1 MKKGIIL
8 AGGEGTRLH
17 PMTKVVTKQLLPVY
31 DKPLIYYPLS
41 ILMLMNVRDVLI
53 ITKPEDLPL
62 FERLLGHGEHLG
74 VKITYKI
81 QLAPRGIPDAF
92 ILGRDFIGNDP
103 VTLIL
108 GDNILYGAG
117 LVTFINDCLSSHA
130 GGSVFT
136 FNVKDPERFG
146 VVNFNDDGSV
156 AALEEKPDNPKSRWA
171 MAGLYH
177 FDSDVVDIAGD
188 LDPSDRGETEIVDVL
203 KAYHAQGRLQA
214 HRMARGFAWLDT
226 GTCDAM
232 MEAGKYVQILEER
245 QGIKIACIEE
255 IAFLKGWISKNDLSN
270 LAGPL
275 MKSGYGKYLTR
286 LIKE

>member
-31 DKPLIYYPLS
+31 DKPMIFYPLS
-41 ILMLMNVRDVLI
+41 ILMLMDVRDILI

-62 FERLLGHGEHLG
+62 FERLLGDGQQIG
-74 VKITYKI
+74 VKISYKV
-81 QLAPRGIPDAF
+81 QSEPRGLPDAF
-92 ILGRDFIGNDP
+92 VLGEDFIGNDP

-108 GDNILYGAG
+108 GDNIFYGAG
-117 LVTFINDCLSSHA
+117 LITYINSCLSAHDGASI
-130 GGSVFT
+130 FT
-136 FNVKDPERFG
+136 FNVNDPERFG
-146 VVNFNDDGSV
+146 VVNFNQDGTV
-156 AALEEKPDNPKSRWA
+156 HDLEEKPEVPRSNWA

-177 FDSDVVDIAGD
+177 FNQDVVGKAAS
-188 LDPSDRGETEIVDVL
+188 LKPSERGEVEMVDVL
-203 KAYHAQGRLQA
+203 NAYLAEGRLKA

-226 GTCDAM
+226 GTCEAM
-232 MEAGKYVQILEER
+232 MEAGKYVQILEAR

-255 IAFLKGWISKNDLSN
+255 IAFLKGWIDAVQLKA
-270 LAGPL
+270 LAVPL
-275 MKSGYGKYLTR
+275 MKSGYGTYLMR